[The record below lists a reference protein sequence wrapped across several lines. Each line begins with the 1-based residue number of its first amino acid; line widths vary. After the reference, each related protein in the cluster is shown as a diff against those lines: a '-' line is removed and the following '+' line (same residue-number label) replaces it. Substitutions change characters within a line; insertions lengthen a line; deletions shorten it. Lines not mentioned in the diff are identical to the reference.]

1 MTVETSSNRSKAFPT
16 FLNKTRYRNLRNLPY
31 CVFKFAIN
39 TSGLSI
45 NYCCP
50 SATLVESKKM
60 SVHDLILNE
69 PPVRPVSQK
78 VAPNSTF
85 FPGSLQHEEV
95 TGARQWKWT
104 GDPSAWRS
112 RAPWTAPFSPF
123 ATPVRR
129 YERAGHIAWP
139 DCSCRVPHQNE
150 FIPLLTV
157 CWTLAARQCD
167 AGHCLQCPGVLI
179 LIAGWFWTR
188 KFHPIT
194 ERTFH
199 VLRCCL

>member
-123 ATPVRR
+123 QPRSGGTSEPATLPGQIA
-129 YERAGHIAWP
+129 RAVSRTKTNLSLYLRFVGRW
-139 DCSCRVPHQNE
+139 
-150 FIPLLTV
+150 LLGNVTRDTV
-157 CWTLAARQCD
+157 CNVLA
-167 AGHCLQCPGVLI
+167 
-179 LIAGWFWTR
+179 F
-188 KFHPIT
+188 
-194 ERTFH
+194 
-199 VLRCCL
+199 